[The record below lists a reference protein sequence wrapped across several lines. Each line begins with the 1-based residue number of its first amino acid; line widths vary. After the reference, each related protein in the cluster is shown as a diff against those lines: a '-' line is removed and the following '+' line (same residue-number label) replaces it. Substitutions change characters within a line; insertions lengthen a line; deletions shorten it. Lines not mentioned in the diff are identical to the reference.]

1 MNFDVD
7 VDSFFSDGGE
17 GNQQQE
23 KQPPAVTVH
32 QVYGHGVDWSDTDRI
47 TISHMFACTK

>member
-7 VDSFFSDGGE
+7 VDSFFAEE
-17 GNQQQE
+17 GSQQE
-23 KQPPAVTVH
+23 KPLPVTVH
-32 QVYGHGVDWSDTDRI
+32 QVYGYGVDWSDTDRI